1 MMITFLEIAIAIN
14 CLAHTI
20 MDVVDEEEADTIAK
34 FLNLL
39 MEDVK
44 NSDVKLV
51 PYTKEMDA
59 KLENLLSGVEID

>member
-1 MMITFLEIAIAIN
+1 
-14 CLAHTI
+14 